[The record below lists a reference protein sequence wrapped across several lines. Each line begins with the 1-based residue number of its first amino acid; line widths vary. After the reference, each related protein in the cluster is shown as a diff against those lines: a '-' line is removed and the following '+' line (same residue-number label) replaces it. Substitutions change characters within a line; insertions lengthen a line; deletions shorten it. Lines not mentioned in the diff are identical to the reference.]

1 MIARDELMDRLK
13 QRSIDEIRSAREN
26 LLAINKNTLTF
37 ASINDWFKNWYQP
50 FTRSETLSGN
60 QIRWRIGVIIQGY
73 EAETDVD
80 ILSDLSTAYHKCF
93 PSLTKST
100 REDILGVGGESTCEV
115 PNPLIQFN

>member
-100 REDILGVGGESTCEV
+100 REDRLGVGGESTCEV